1 MFFCYLKE
9 WILTMI
15 IVPTEKQLNWRNA
28 PLMLCVLVGLN
39 VMAFFLYQSGDNSK
53 LLDAL
58 FVYDERAYFDLEW
71 PLYQNYLEENKRPS
85 ELQELRGQLEAG
97 ERQAVIV
104 KLLMDEGFFT
114 HLQRFGRSYF
124 SEDFYDEW
132 LPERHR
138 IDQRVASLSYLALG
152 LRAKDRRPI
161 TFISHQFLHGDI
173 MHLLGNLFFLIVCG
187 FAVEAAIGHWRFLI
201 FYLVS
206 GFAAGFAQVASDWQ
220 STQPL
225 VGASGAIS
233 GVMAMYLAIFRWK
246 KIEFFYWFFFFVGYF
261 RAPALLILP
270 FYIGNELHSYYNDVD
285 SNVAFMAHAGGF
297 AAGSLLIL
305 GAWLFNR
312 TIFNREYIEGDQTID
327 AAQQYLADIYEAIE
341 RFRFTRALELVEAAI
356 PLKAM
361 SNAKHQFELAKIRY
375 NLLRIGRGEA
385 YLVATQQLLSLA
397 ELEVAEVRQLE
408 KIWRDNPE
416 VQGRLTEVQA
426 IKLGAHF
433 AMLDNPSSAEQIFEL
448 ISARAAR
455 HPMLAVFAKKLANSY
470 ERLSNLH
477 KKSYY
482 DKLAKQLAE
491 GAERGLL

>member
-1 MFFCYLKE
+1 
-9 WILTMI
+9 
-15 IVPTEKQLNWRNA
+15 
-28 PLMLCVLVGLN
+28 
-39 VMAFFLYQSGDNSK
+39 
-53 LLDAL
+53 
-58 FVYDERAYFDLEW
+58 
-71 PLYQNYLEENKRPS
+71 
-85 ELQELRGQLEAG
+85 
-97 ERQAVIV
+97 
-104 KLLMDEGFFT
+104 
-114 HLQRFGRSYF
+114 
-124 SEDFYDEW
+124 
-132 LPERHR
+132 
-138 IDQRVASLSYLALG
+138 
-152 LRAKDRRPI
+152 
-161 TFISHQFLHGDI
+161 
-173 MHLLGNLFFLIVCG
+173 
-187 FAVEAAIGHWRFLI
+187 
-201 FYLVS
+201 
-206 GFAAGFAQVASDWQ
+206 
-220 STQPL
+220 
-225 VGASGAIS
+225 
-233 GVMAMYLAIFRWK
+233 MAMYLAIFRWK